1 MVKIIAFCA
10 IIIFSLFNS
19 ITNQKTCEDI
29 LKSKVKEEVMIQE
42 IDNNML
48 EIKKESDKY
57 FKLLTF

>member
-10 IIIFSLFNS
+10 IILFSLFNS

-42 IDNNML
+42 IDDNML
-48 EIKKESDKY
+48 EIKKESDK
-57 FKLLTF
+57 